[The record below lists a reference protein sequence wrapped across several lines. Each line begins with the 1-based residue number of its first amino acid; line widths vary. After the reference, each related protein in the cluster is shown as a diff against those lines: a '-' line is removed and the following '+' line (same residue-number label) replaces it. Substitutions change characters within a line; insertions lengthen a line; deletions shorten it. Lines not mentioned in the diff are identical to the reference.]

1 MVLCRYLHT
10 LFGALWCSGRTDL
23 FACMGG
29 CIYNKCNILPIIQKK
44 SIKDLLSGF
53 ILPAVTTDA
62 VWFTVGSFVCL
73 LSPVNT
79 IVTRWVHVSRVTCL
93 SITRVTRVQVRDQ
106 PRRVRGRDRPHL
118 LRARAVLGG
127 ECHGHGHVSQCDTCD
142 TCAGERVPGGGGLPT
157 AVLGHAGHAAGR
169 GVPAGAGRPPA
180 RHRPLQHHAQEVVQ
194 SFVMRKIYIFCVS
207 YIRLK
212 VNISTYILYMKTENI
227 YIWTGSMSW
236 TGLYWKG
243 CHSARAQ

>member
-1 MVLCRYLHT
+1 MLLDTRISSQWCFADTCIHFLEHY
-10 LFGALWCSGRTDL
+10 GAVVEQTYSHVWGDAS
-23 FACMGG
+23 
-29 CIYNKCNILPIIQKK
+29 IISKCNILPTIQKK

-127 ECHGHGHVSQCDTCD
+127 ECPGSRVS
-142 TCAGERVPGGGGLPT
+142 V
-157 AVLGHAGHAAGR
+157 
-169 GVPAGAGRPPA
+169 
-180 RHRPLQHHAQEVVQ
+180 
-194 SFVMRKIYIFCVS
+194 
-207 YIRLK
+207 
-212 VNISTYILYMKTENI
+212 
-227 YIWTGSMSW
+227 
-236 TGLYWKG
+236 
-243 CHSARAQ
+243 

>member
-1 MVLCRYLHT
+1 MIVDTRISSQWCFADTCIRFLVHY
-10 LFGALWCSGRTDL
+10 GAVVEQTYSQVW
-23 FACMGG
+23 GG

-44 SIKDLLSGF
+44 SINKDLLSGF

-127 ECHGHGHVSQCDTCD
+127 ECPGSRVSVT
-142 TCAGERVPGGGGLPT
+142 RVS
-157 AVLGHAGHAAGR
+157 V
-169 GVPAGAGRPPA
+169 
-180 RHRPLQHHAQEVVQ
+180 
-194 SFVMRKIYIFCVS
+194 
-207 YIRLK
+207 
-212 VNISTYILYMKTENI
+212 
-227 YIWTGSMSW
+227 
-236 TGLYWKG
+236 
-243 CHSARAQ
+243 